1 MSRSQSDLRAGLGR
15 TVITPPRGS
24 YLIGYADRF
33 RGDSGV
39 HDDLIATALVL
50 SDGSTSL
57 ALVALDM
64 LCLHEDVVARIRARI
79 AEQTELPAENVLL
92 ACSHTHAGP
101 IAWADEG
108 SSRRRRRLIDRL
120 VENVVK
126 AVVEA
131 RGELVPVRLELGC
144 GETDI
149 AVNRR
154 ERQADGTI
162 EIGFNREGPVDR
174 SLAVLQLRDEAGAL
188 RATLVN
194 LACHPATLSPKNRL
208 ISADWPGVMR
218 REIELVTGAPCL
230 FLQGATANLNPDHP
244 WGPDDLDAVER
255 LGSAAAVAALA
266 RCEAGLEPIAG
277 APLAVTREE
286 IALPI
291 RPRLS
296 PDGDGVEHYSE
307 TGARMM
313 GVPRFLIGLWLRYA
327 YPWRPRLRETPEGD
341 QEMPMEL
348 QVLRLGDLAIVA
360 LAAETFSEIGS
371 AIKELSAAP
380 HTLFAGYSNG
390 CIGYLTTAAAQAQGG
405 YEVEQA
411 PLAYRISG
419 TYDPISETLAI
430 RRSVD
435 AVARLFDASA

>member
-1 MSRSQSDLRAGLGR
+1 
-15 TVITPPRGS
+15 VITPPRGS
-24 YLIGYADRF
+24 YLIGYADRM
-33 RGDSGV
+33 RGASGV
-39 HDDLIATALVL
+39 HDELTATALAL
-50 SDGSTSL
+50 ADGQTAL

-79 AEQTELPAENVLL
+79 AEQTELPAECVLL

-101 IAWADEG
+101 IAWADG
-108 SSRRRRRLIDRL
+108 SSRRRRRRLIDRL
-120 VENVVK
+120 VERVTA

-131 RGELVPVRLELGC
+131 WGELAPVQLEFGV
-144 GETDI
+144 GEAEI

-154 ERQADGTI
+154 ERQADGSI

-174 SLAVLQLRDEAGAL
+174 SLAVLQLRDQGGAI

-194 LACHPATLSPKNRL
+194 LACHPATLSPGNRL

-218 REIELVTGAPCL
+218 REIELATGAPCL
-230 FLQGATANLNPDHP
+230 FLQGATGNLNPDHE
-244 WGPDDLDAVER
+244 WGPDDLEAIER
-255 LGSAAAVAALA
+255 LGSRAAAAALA

-277 APLAVTREE
+277 TPLAVNREE

-291 RPRLS
+291 HLRMTQ
-296 PDGDGVEHYSE
+296 DGDDVEHYSE

-313 GVPRFLIGLWLRYA
+313 GVPRFLIGPWLRYA
-327 YPWRPRLRETPEGD
+327 YPWRPRLRETSEGG

-348 QVLRLGDLAIVA
+348 QVLRLGDLAVVA
-360 LAAETFSEIGS
+360 HAAETFSEIGS
-371 AIKELSAAP
+371 AIKELSTAP
-380 HTLFAGYSNG
+380 HTVFTGYSNG
-390 CIGYLTTAAAQAQGG
+390 CIGYLTTSAAQAQGG

-419 TYDPISETLAI
+419 TYEPISETLAI

-435 AVARLFDASA
+435 AVARLFETPT

>member
-1 MSRSQSDLRAGLGR
+1 
-15 TVITPPRGS
+15 VITPPRGS
-24 YLIGYADRF
+24 YLIGYADRM
-33 RGDSGV
+33 RGASGV
-39 HDDLIATALVL
+39 HDELTATALVL
-50 SDGSTSL
+50 ADAQTAL

-101 IAWADEG
+101 IAWAEKR

-120 VENVVK
+120 VERVTD

-131 RGELVPVRLELGC
+131 SGDLTPVQLEFGV
-144 GETDI
+144 GQAEI

-154 ERQADGTI
+154 ERQADGRI

-174 SLAVLQLRDEAGAL
+174 SLAVLQLRDDGGAIH
-188 RATLVN
+188 ATLVN
-194 LACHPATLSPKNRL
+194 LACHPATLSPANRL

-218 REIELVTGAPCL
+218 REIELATGAPCL
-230 FLQGATANLNPDHP
+230 FLQGATGNLNPDHP
-244 WGPDDLDAVER
+244 WGPDDLEAIER
-255 LGSAAAVAALA
+255 LGSRAAGAALA

-277 APLAVTREE
+277 TPLAVSREE
-286 IALPI
+286 ISLPI
-291 RPRLS
+291 RLRTTQ
-296 PDGDGVEHYSE
+296 DGDEVEHYSE

-313 GVPRFLIGLWLRYA
+313 GVPRFLIGPWLRYA
-327 YPWRPRLRETPEGD
+327 YPWRPRLRETSEGG

-348 QVLRLGDLAIVA
+348 QVLRLGDLAVVA
-360 LAAETFSEIGS
+360 HAAETFSEIGS
-371 AIKELSAAP
+371 AIKELSTAP
-380 HTLFAGYSNG
+380 HTVFTGYSNG

-419 TYDPISETLAI
+419 TYEPISETLAI

-435 AVARLFDASA
+435 AVARLFDAPA